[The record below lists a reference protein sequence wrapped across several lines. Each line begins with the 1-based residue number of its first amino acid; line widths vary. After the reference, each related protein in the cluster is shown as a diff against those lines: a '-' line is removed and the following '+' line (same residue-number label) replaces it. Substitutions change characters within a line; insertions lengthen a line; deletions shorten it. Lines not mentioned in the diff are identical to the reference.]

1 MCSPVCKLKVKVKVT
16 QSCSTVLRHQGL
28 YSARLPPGILQ
39 EKKNI
44 GVGSHFLLH
53 FLLDPGMESKIK
65 LRSPAL

>member
-1 MCSPVCKLKVKVKVT
+1 MCPPVCKLKVKVKVT
-16 QSCSTVLRHQGL
+16 QSCSIVLRHQGL
-28 YSARLPPGILQ
+28 YPARLPHGILQ
-39 EKKNI
+39 EKNI